1 MHGYY
6 NFALSAMVASAAMSS
21 VDAGD
26 LSAGDVVQIEMNSD
40 MPVLDQ
46 DLLRVNDGI
55 SDDDDEDLAGRK
67 LGKSSKSSSKD
78 KTNRAGDGDNSSSK
92 KKGKSSKSSS
102 SKDKTNR
109 AADGDNSS
117 SKKKKEKKKK
127 KMNRNDSGKKKK
139 KKNQTT
145 EKTQTEPKPVIVDRA
160 DIVSKKKKKK
170 NQATEK
176 TQTEPKPVIVDQA
189 DNGAVE
195 EEDII
200 EKAGGGAIV
209 TAGDSYNFVQASTS
223 AIPILNSRDS
233 YNFVPAPTASPLV
246 AEESWDF
253 VPQATSTPT
262 VSPSKMPTASPT
274 ASPSK
279 NPTMPELAPTASAR
293 DSYNFV
299 PAPPTS
305 PLVAVESWDFIP
317 RATSTPTVSPSKM
330 PTASPT
336 SSPSKIPTMN
346 TVSKADV
353 TTGTGTDALDSK
365 YQCFYEQGIKIC
377 FAYHEDQKCE
387 MSIENYDCSCCLYT
401 DPNHPVINSF
411 DCTNIG
417 PEWGALG
424 VCASPDMRADNL
436 DYPSEDGI

>member
-1 MHGYY
+1 
-6 NFALSAMVASAAMSS
+6 MSS

-92 KKGKSSKSSS
+92 KK
-102 SKDKTNR
+102 
-109 AADGDNSS
+109 
-117 SKKKKEKKKK
+117 KKKKEKKKK

-145 EKTQTEPKPVIVDRA
+145 EKTQTEP
-160 DIVSKKKKKK
+160 
-170 NQATEK
+170 E
-176 TQTEPKPVIVDQA
+176 PVIVDQA

-209 TAGDSYNFVQASTS
+209 TARDSKIFVQASTTS

-233 YNFVPAPTASPLV
+233 SNFVPAPTASPLV

-253 VPQATSTPT
+253 IPQATSTPT

-279 NPTMPELAPTASAR
+279 
-293 DSYNFV
+293 
-299 PAPPTS
+299 
-305 PLVAVESWDFIP
+305 
-317 RATSTPTVSPSKM
+317 
-330 PTASPT
+330 
-336 SSPSKIPTMN
+336 IPTMN
-346 TVSKADV
+346 AVSKADV
-353 TTGTGTDALDSK
+353 TTGTGTDSLDSK

-377 FAYHEDQKCE
+377 FAYYEDQKCE
-387 MSIENYDCSCCLYT
+387 MSIENYECSCCLYT